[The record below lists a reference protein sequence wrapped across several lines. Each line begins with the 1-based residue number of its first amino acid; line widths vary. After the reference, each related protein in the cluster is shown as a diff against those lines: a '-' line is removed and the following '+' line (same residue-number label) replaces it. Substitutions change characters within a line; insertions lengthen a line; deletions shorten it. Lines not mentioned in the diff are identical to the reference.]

1 MARAQSTQS
10 LVLIDQIRDGVVIL
24 KKGGLRALIKCSS
37 INLSLKARDEQ
48 DAIIFEF
55 QNFLNSLDFSIQI
68 FINSRFLNID
78 DYIEMLKEKEREQS
92 NDLLRIQTAEYITFI
107 KDFVESTNIVS
118 TDFYVVVPF
127 ELAEA
132 LGKGSGGGILSLFGM
147 GKKPGAMDV
156 KQFLHFKN
164 QLTQR
169 VEFVRTGLHRM
180 GITTKILPTDEL
192 IMLYWNLYN
201 PQNLQKRT
209 LMKSIFEKY

>member
-1 MARAQSTQS
+1 
-10 LVLIDQIRDGVVIL
+10 
-24 KKGGLRALIKCSS
+24 
-37 INLSLKARDEQ
+37 
-48 DAIIFEF
+48 
-55 QNFLNSLDFSIQI
+55 
-68 FINSRFLNID
+68 
-78 DYIEMLKEKEREQS
+78 MLQEKEREQL

-132 LGKGSGGGILSLFGM
+132 LGKTGSGAGGILSMFGM
-147 GKKPGAMDV
+147 GKKPGAMDA

-164 QLTQR
+164 QLMQR

-180 GITTKILPTDEL
+180 GLTTKILPTEEL